1 MGQIWS
7 AVIVTG
13 PKNSIQYVCDHI
25 MQPYQNA
32 STFYRWA
39 SRKNEKWFDQT
50 LEAGVPRLRLRTRV
64 RDLGTRL
71 APWPSPEFG
80 FGHSLYIR
88 KSVKFRDMQPTI
100 NHCHCNSTSSK
111 TKISRWGQFETT
123 ALPCN
128 GSWVHHVPEM
138 LRLSAEDRG
147 WDLLAQILYNK
158 ICGAT
163 LLWQLKH
170 GAVSILVSW
179 L

>member
-1 MGQIWS
+1 MY
-7 AVIVTG
+7 VTISCSLT
-13 PKNSIQYVCDHI
+13 KMRAH
-25 MQPYQNA
+25 
-32 STFYRWA
+32 STVEHHVRMRSEAIKPW
-39 SRKNEKWFDQT
+39 R
-50 LEAGVPRLRLRTRV
+50 AGVPRLRLWTRV

-88 KSVKFRDMQPTI
+88 KSVKFRDMQPT
-100 NHCHCNSTSSK
+100 
-111 TKISRWGQFETT
+111 T

-128 GSWVHHVPEM
+128 RFLGTSCPEM

-170 GAVSILVSW
+170 GRVIAVSLSRDYNFVSTVQVSPSA
-179 L
+179 LAQF